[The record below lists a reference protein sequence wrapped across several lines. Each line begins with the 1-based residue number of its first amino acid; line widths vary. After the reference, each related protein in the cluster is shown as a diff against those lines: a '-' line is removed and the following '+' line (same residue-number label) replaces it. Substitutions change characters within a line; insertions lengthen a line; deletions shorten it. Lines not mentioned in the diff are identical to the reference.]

1 MEAEILIADEAH
13 RTAGLK
19 ATGKRDAD
27 QVKDFTVCHRNDAM
41 PARNRVYM
49 TATPRAFAR
58 GTGRDNKKYDLLSMD
73 DEAIFGCEL
82 YRLSYTEAVTRK
94 FLSDYRIIAVVP
106 PESGRNLARK
116 MALRTK
122 SRVEGE
128 TLPKPRK
135 AAKRNGKA
143 STPRLTAGPARDTES
158 LALRKLAYG
167 MAIAGGVEEPDG
179 NMRAIPLEHCVLQ
192 PHHAFGRPG
201 GRPVASRREG
211 LAPDRGSAPRRL
223 GNRTLRAVAPGRGQ
237 RDAFPG
243 SGAQP
248 AAHIV

>member
-1 MEAEILIADEAH
+1 MRTEAH

-19 ATGKRDAD
+19 ATGTRDAE

-58 GTGRDNKKYDLLSMD
+58 GTGSANKKYDVLSMD
-73 DEAIFGCEL
+73 DEGIFGCEL
-82 YRLSYTEAVTRK
+82 YRLSYAEAVTKK

-106 PESGRNLARK
+106 PESGRDLARK

-128 TLPKPRK
+128 TRPKPPKPRK
-135 AAKRNGKA
+135 GARGNGKA
-143 STPRLTAGPARDTES
+143 SAARSTASPARDTES

-167 MAIAGGVEEPDG
+167 MAIAGGVEEPNG
-179 NMRAIPLEHCVLQ
+179 NMRAIRSSIAFCNRITHSADLAEDLS
-192 PHHAFGRPG
+192 HAD
-201 GRPVASRREG
+201 VREW
-211 LAPDRGSAPRRL
+211 
-223 GNRTLRAVAPGRGQ
+223 LRNE
-237 RDAFPG
+237 
-243 SGAQP
+243 
-248 AAHIV
+248 